1 MQEMYPNL
9 CSPITIGNVTFRN
22 RMFSA
27 PMSGAE
33 ITADCCIGR
42 SATAFYELRAKGGA
56 ANVTVSEV
64 MVDPN
69 TDGSHAFHLSTAT
82 VGSIPSF
89 TLTADAIRRHGA
101 IPSVEFSHS
110 GQYAGTYMQ
119 DKTKK
124 SSLCQWGPS
133 AGTRPDGRPVKELT
147 REMIA
152 DIVKCYG
159 ENARLAYQ
167 SVFLPIL
174 QSPYR

>member
-9 CSPITIGNVTFRN
+9 CSPITIGNVTLRN

-69 TDGSHAFHLSTAT
+69 TDGSHAFHLS
-82 VGSIPSF
+82 
-89 TLTADAIRRHGA
+89 
-101 IPSVEFSHS
+101 
-110 GQYAGTYMQ
+110 
-119 DKTKK
+119 
-124 SSLCQWGPS
+124 
-133 AGTRPDGRPVKELT
+133 
-147 REMIA
+147 
-152 DIVKCYG
+152 
-159 ENARLAYQ
+159 N
-167 SVFLPIL
+167 
-174 QSPYR
+174 